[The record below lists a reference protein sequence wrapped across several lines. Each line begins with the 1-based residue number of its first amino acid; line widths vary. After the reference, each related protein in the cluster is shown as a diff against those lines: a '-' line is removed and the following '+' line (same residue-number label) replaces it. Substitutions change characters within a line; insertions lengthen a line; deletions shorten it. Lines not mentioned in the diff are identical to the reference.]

1 MKTFNQFFTENKQ
14 EYILDDEWEDYI
26 DLQGEYVYNYEAME
40 GIPHAELASLIY
52 RSGTKLFSVTI
63 DGLDP
68 SADGT
73 EHYYVVNDKQTLKD
87 IATLISSTGE
97 DHHQEFAM
105 EVGTSS
111 SYEFIVQLQVAGFS
125 GEETGDMNVFLV
137 TPGGS
142 EQLQALLRSS

>member
-1 MKTFNQFFTENKQ
+1 M
-14 EYILDDEWEDYI
+14 
-26 DLQGEYVYNYEAME
+26 
-40 GIPHAELASLIY
+40 
-52 RSGTKLFSVTI
+52 
-63 DGLDP
+63 
-68 SADGT
+68 
-73 EHYYVVNDKQTLKD
+73 VNDKQTLKD
-87 IATLISSTGE
+87 IATLISSTEE

-142 EQLQALLRSS
+142 EQLQALLKSS